1 MPSGLKRLILWDYPR
16 GVWQY
21 DIVCA
26 AILAFMAFTPREWF
40 RDQPRIP
47 HSSQITS
54 LPGHGEQMFW
64 IEPELVASVPEP
76 QRLQV
81 LSRILTQRTGKKQ
94 VVVRVD
100 PIMDAEQELK
110 GYLAFGTP

>member
-26 AILAFMAFTPREWF
+26 AILAFLLLTPREWF

-54 LPGHGEQMFW
+54 LPAHGEQMFW
-64 IEPELVASVPEP
+64 LEPELVNAVPEAK
-76 QRLQV
+76 RLSE
-81 LSRILTQRTGKKQ
+81 LSRVLTQKTGKKQ
-94 VVVRVD
+94 VVVRVE
-100 PIMDAEQELK
+100 PIYDSEKELK
-110 GYLAFGTP
+110 GYMAFGTP

>member
-26 AILAFMAFTPREWF
+26 AILAFMIFTPREWF

-64 IEPELVASVPEP
+64 IEPELVASVPEAR
-76 QRLQV
+76 RLSE

-100 PIMDAEQELK
+100 PIMDAEKELK